1 MHKCAL
7 WLHHQCKENMPWK
20 LHQQKHCIF
29 WIAYKYNIYI
39 ECKTHPG
46 VDLLRRILFWST
58 LPTAHLC
65 KKNCEFYQTIKLCH
79 QAITLVLYETHH
91 SKIEILSLFT
101 CIYMPHDQA
110 WMCLSECST
119 ILLYISWLFF
129 FFWPITNSSLSHGLQ
144 IFHYSPDWIMF
155 HY

>member
-1 MHKCAL
+1 MIHIVPHVCGMHKCAL

-39 ECKTHPG
+39 GCKTHPG
-46 VDLLRRILFWST
+46 VDFLRRILFWST

-65 KKNCEFYQTIKLCH
+65 KKTDKWILSNYQTVPSSHYSGSIWNSPLENGNSV
-79 QAITLVLYETHH
+79 I
-91 SKIEILSLFT
+91 
-101 CIYMPHDQA
+101 IYMHLHAIGTHVSHDQA

-129 FFWPITNSSLSHGLQ
+129 FFLTN
-144 IFHYSPDWIMF
+144 YK
-155 HY
+155 